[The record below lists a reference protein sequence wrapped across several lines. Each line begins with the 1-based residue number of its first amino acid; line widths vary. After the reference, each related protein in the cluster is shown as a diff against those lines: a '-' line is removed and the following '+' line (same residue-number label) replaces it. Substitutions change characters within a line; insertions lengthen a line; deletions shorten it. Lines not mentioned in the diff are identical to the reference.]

1 MKGLFESWSAVWS
14 FAPMTGPVVA
24 AGILGGII
32 IREVN
37 LMRASPIAEES
48 AASAI
53 RRASV
58 ELSEVARFV

>member
-1 MKGLFESWSAVWS
+1 
-14 FAPMTGPVVA
+14 MTGSIVA
-24 AGILGGII
+24 VGILGCII

-58 ELSEVARFV
+58 ELSTTAYHHVRSQVPLEVSLGTRLL